1 MKGSDAYEGSVT
13 GEKKQNHGKG
23 NFKMEIY
30 EIIALC
36 MLGLT
41 IILFIISLITDKKNR
56 VYSWLLG
63 AVATAEKQ
71 IGSGKGQQKL
81 QSVYDRFVQR
91 YPVFSVFISFDTF
104 SRWVDIALD
113 TIRTTLDELIGEE
126 TGYGE
131 D

>member
-1 MKGSDAYEGSVT
+1 
-13 GEKKQNHGKG
+13 
-23 NFKMEIY
+23 MEIY

-41 IILFIISLITDKKNR
+41 IILFIISLITDKENR

-63 AVATAEKQ
+63 AVAMAEKQ

-81 QSVYDRFVQR
+81 QTVYSKFIQR
-91 YPVFSVFISFDTF
+91 YPVFSVFISFETF

-113 TIRTTLDELIGEE
+113 TIRTTLDELLEE
-126 TGYGE
+126 DEDYGE